1 MLPRYVLD
9 PYPDLNNSACG
20 QDAKRNGLKTCKG
33 TTNHSLQ
40 KLGNIFISQFE
51 AVVFFFLT
59 IKALRLTGLIRDTF
73 FFPFY
78 LFSFSLLFVL
88 LYVLSFQAKH
98 NNNKRHTTRT
108 TGNILQGT
116 QQRYFLY

>member
-1 MLPRYVLD
+1 MFPRYVLD

-33 TTNHSLQ
+33 TTNLSLQ

-51 AVVFFFLT
+51 AVVFFLT

-73 FFPFY
+73 FFSF
-78 LFSFSLLFVL
+78 LFIFVFSFIRIALRTFV
-88 LYVLSFQAKH
+88 SGEA
-98 NNNKRHTTRT
+98 
-108 TGNILQGT
+108 
-116 QQRYFLY
+116 QQQ